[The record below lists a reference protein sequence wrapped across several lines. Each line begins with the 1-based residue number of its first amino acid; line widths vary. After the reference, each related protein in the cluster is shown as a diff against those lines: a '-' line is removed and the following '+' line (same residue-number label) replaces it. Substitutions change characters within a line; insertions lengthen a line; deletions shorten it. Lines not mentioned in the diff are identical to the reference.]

1 MRKMLLQL
9 ICVLAAPLALAS
21 SFGPAAAAPFGS
33 FASGA
38 KSWNGAQDVTQ
49 AKFRRRRGYY
59 SDYYAPEYYPPP
71 VAYYPPPPIVY
82 YPPPVI
88 YYPEP
93 VVREYVAPPVVYDDV
108 HVIYAPPPRA
118 PYYTGW

>member
-9 ICVLAAPLALAS
+9 ICVLAAPTALALS
-21 SFGPAAAAPFGS
+21 SAPVAAGPIGS

-38 KSWNGAQDVTQ
+38 ESWTGAHDVNLV
-49 AKFRRRRGYY
+49 KFRRYRNYG
-59 SDYYAPEYYPPP
+59 YYAPRYTPPP
-71 VAYYPPPPIVY
+71 VVY
-82 YPPPVI
+82 YPPPVV
-88 YYPEP
+88 YYPAP

-108 HVIYAPPPRA
+108 DVIYDDVDVIYAPAPRA